1 MTRIATT
8 ADALA
13 ILERE
18 GAMSIVPTTR
28 AIPSLVVGIVGAPI
42 RGSWWAHAEGKRIFR
57 IASELEDSDRVLAAK
72 LVEDKIVLLARAHWP
87 ALYRVVLDR
96 AWRAPRVAAL
106 GTEAK
111 ALLAQVE
118 KADVHGAGAKP
129 RRALEA
135 ALLVH
140 ATSEHT
146 PSGRH
151 ESILTSWKRWCPAD
165 VARAA
170 KTLARPAAEDE
181 LARVLDGP
189 LG

>member
-1 MTRIATT
+1 VIATVG
-8 ADALA
+8 DALA
-13 ILERE
+13 VLERA

-57 IASELEDSDRVLAAK
+57 IASELEDSERVLTAK
-72 LVEDKIVLLARAHWP
+72 LVEDKVVMLARSHWP
-87 ALYRVVLDR
+87 ALYRVILDR

-118 KADVHGAGAKP
+118 KADVHGAAPKP

-140 ATSEHT
+140 ARSEHT
-146 PSGRH
+146 PSGAH
-151 ESILTSWKRWCPAD
+151 ESILTSWKRWCPPD

-170 KTLARPAAEDE
+170 KALSRKAAEDE

-189 LG
+189 I